1 MFSHFQINVTMEF
14 YKSTCDFI
22 LRETTTT
29 KTKKRGKKKEEKPL
43 VIYLQVRTSWNDK
56 QIFKSTG
63 VKILPSLWSTRNQRP
78 LYAEFEEQTA
88 GYMELKELAQ
98 RLQSA
103 KEQCEDITNR
113 LNQAKLTK
121 EEANA
126 LLQQLAKLQTAPK
139 QDTTNETIAPH
150 KSTKQQQEHHTDE
163 DEEEQTLL
171 QKFIAHGQ
179 TNSDIEQALKIFAS
193 AIGQK
198 GNHPLQLQPYN
209 HTDEEGQTLLQKYIE
224 EARLNDFVAAALRAF
239 ASATSG
245 KKEGKIKLNF
255 KNSTT
260 AQIEKELAKYGV
272 TNQRLETLNQ
282 NDIKA
287 IESAAKNQWMK
298 ETANK
303 MLAAFSSVYL
313 HTTGR
318 KISFK
323 FEAITK
329 DEDTIYKP
337 HLTWEEL
344 QRVTADW
351 LPSPLP
357 CTSKRRHA
365 YTGLFLIQCF
375 CGCRVSDVAKVMDA
389 IKHDMNKIQADIQES
404 GAGQITYTT
413 RKTDEKCFV
422 PIFPQTLQIY
432 ERLMKDRNAI
442 VLLERLREE
451 ERISQ
456 AVKKYDK
463 RRATIKDVIKVLP
476 KCETADNI
484 LTDYKQHTNEE
495 DFIKRARK
503 IDRYQRKNAN
513 THLKNWAEELVKKGI
528 LPDDKV
534 DGWTS
539 TKGQK
544 KMIWVEK
551 MSRWKNLST
560 HCGRHTFASI
570 AFGTWRW
577 TPDEVCS
584 VTGHKDSQMLMRYYV
599 EMLAKNTRKSYESS
613 AGAQKALAMMKQ
625 VI

>member
-1 MFSHFQINVTMEF
+1 
-14 YKSTCDFI
+14 
-22 LRETTTT
+22 
-29 KTKKRGKKKEEKPL
+29 
-43 VIYLQVRTSWNDK
+43 
-56 QIFKSTG
+56 
-63 VKILPSLWSTRNQRP
+63 
-78 LYAEFEEQTA
+78 
-88 GYMELKELAQ
+88 MELKELAQ
-98 RLQSA
+98 RLQTA

-113 LNQAKLTK
+113 LNQTKLTK
-121 EEANA
+121 EQANA

-139 QDTTNETIAPH
+139 QDTTDETISPYH
-150 KSTKQQQEHHTDE
+150 YTDE
-163 DEEEQTLL
+163 DEEGQTLL
-171 QKFIAHGQ
+171 QKYIEEARL
-179 TNSDIEQALKIFAS
+179 TPDIENVLKIFAS

-198 GNHPLQLQPYN
+198 ENHPLQLQPYN

-224 EARLNDFVAAALRAF
+224 EARINDFVAAALRAF
-239 ASATSG
+239 ASATSR
-245 KKEGKIKLNF
+245 KKEDKIKLNF

-303 MLAAFSSVYL
+303 ILAAFSSVYL

-337 HLTWEEL
+337 HLSWEEL
-344 QRVTADW
+344 QRVTSVW
-351 LPSPLP
+351 LPSSLP

-365 YTGLFLIQCF
+365 YTGLFLMQCY

-389 IKHDMNKIQADIQES
+389 IKRDMNKIQADIQES

-422 PIFPQTLQIY
+422 PIFPQTLQIF

-463 RRATIKDVIKVLP
+463 RRATIKDVIKALP
-476 KCETADNI
+476 KCEAADNI
-484 LTDYKQHTNEE
+484 LSDYKQDTNEE
-495 DFIKRARK
+495 RLTKRAKK

-513 THLKNWAEELVKKGI
+513 THLKKWADELVKKGI
-528 LPDDKV
+528 LPDEKV

-539 TKGQK
+539 TTGQK
-544 KMIWVEK
+544 KMIWEEK
-551 MSRWKNLST
+551 MSRWKNIST

-584 VTGHKDSQMLMRYYV
+584 VTGHKDNQMLMRYYV

-625 VI
+625 TI

>member
-1 MFSHFQINVTMEF
+1 MN
-14 YKSTCDFI
+14 YYNSTCDFI
-22 LRETTTT
+22 LRETSTT

-43 VIYLQVRTSWNDK
+43 FIYLQVRTSWNDK

-63 VKILPSLWSTRNQRP
+63 VKILPSLWSTRKQRP
-78 LYAEFEEQTA
+78 LYEEYEEHTA
-88 GYMELKELAQ
+88 GYMELKDIAQ
-98 RLQSA
+98 RLQAA
-103 KEQCEDITNR
+103 KEQCEDITKR
-113 LNQAKLTK
+113 LNQSKLTK

-126 LLQQLAKLQTAPK
+126 LLQTLAKLQAQPK
-139 QDTTNETIAPH
+139 QDTTDETI
-150 KSTKQQQEHHTDE
+150 SSYNHTEE
-163 DEEEQTLL
+163 DEEGQTLL
-171 QKFIAHGQ
+171 QKFVAQGQ
-179 TNSDIEQALKIFAS
+179 TNEDIENALKLLAT
-193 AIGQK
+193 AISQK
-198 GNHPLQLQPYN
+198 ENSPLSLQPYN
-209 HTDEEGQTLLQKYIE
+209 HTEEEEQTLLQKYIE
-224 EARLNDFVAAALRAF
+224 EARINDFVAAALRAF
-239 ASATSG
+239 ASAISG
-245 KKEGKIKLNF
+245 KKEDKIKLNF

-260 AQIEKELAKYGV
+260 TQIEKELAKYGV

-303 MLAAFSSVYL
+303 ILAAFSSVYL

-337 HLTWEEL
+337 HLSWEEL
-344 QRVTADW
+344 QRVTSDW

-357 CTSKRRHA
+357 STSKRRHA
-365 YTGLFLIQCF
+365 YTGLFLMQCF

-389 IKHDMNKIQADIQES
+389 IKHDINKIQADIQES
-404 GAGQITYTT
+404 GAGQISYTT
-413 RKTDEKCFV
+413 RKTDEICFV
-422 PIFPQTLQIY
+422 PIFPQTLQIF

-442 VLLERLREE
+442 ILLERLREE

-463 RRATIKDVIKVLP
+463 RRATIKDVIKALP
-476 KCETADNI
+476 KCEAADNI
-484 LTDYKQHTNEE
+484 LSDYKQHTNEE

-544 KMIWVEK
+544 KMIWAEK

>member
-1 MFSHFQINVTMEF
+1 MEF

-22 LRETTTT
+22 LRETSTT

-43 VIYLQVRTSWNDK
+43 FIYLQVRTSWNDK

-103 KEQCEDITNR
+103 KDQCEDITNR
-113 LNQAKLTK
+113 LNQTKLTK
-121 EEANA
+121 EKANA

-139 QDTTNETIAPH
+139 QDTTDETISPY
-150 KSTKQQQEHHTDE
+150 HHTDE
-163 DEEEQTLL
+163 DEEGQTLL
-171 QKFIAHGQ
+171 QKYIEEARL
-179 TNSDIEQALKIFAS
+179 TPDIENVLKIFAS

-198 GNHPLQLQPYN
+198 ENHPLQLQPYN

-224 EARLNDFVAAALRAF
+224 EARINDFVAAALRAF
-239 ASATSG
+239 ASATSR
-245 KKEGKIKLNF
+245 KKEDKIKLNF

-303 MLAAFSSVYL
+303 ILAAFSSVYL

-337 HLTWEEL
+337 HLSWEEL
-344 QRVTADW
+344 QRVTSVW
-351 LPSPLP
+351 LPSSLP

-365 YTGLFLIQCF
+365 YTGLFLMQCF

-389 IKHDMNKIQADIQES
+389 IKRDMNKIQADIQES

-422 PIFPQTLQIY
+422 PIFPQTLQIF

-463 RRATIKDVIKVLP
+463 RRATIKDVIKALP
-476 KCETADNI
+476 KCEAADNI
-484 LTDYKQHTNEE
+484 LSDYKQDTNEE
-495 DFIKRARK
+495 RLTKRAKK

-513 THLKNWAEELVKKGI
+513 THLKKWADELVKKGI
-528 LPDDKV
+528 LPDEKV

-539 TKGQK
+539 TTGQK
-544 KMIWVEK
+544 KMIWEEK
-551 MSRWKNLST
+551 MSRWKNIST

-584 VTGHKDSQMLMRYYV
+584 VTGHKDNQMLMRYYV

-625 VI
+625 TI

>member
-1 MFSHFQINVTMEF
+1 MN
-14 YKSTCDFI
+14 YYNSTCDFI
-22 LRETTTT
+22 LRETSTA

-43 VIYLQVRTSWNDK
+43 FIYLQVRTSWNDK

-63 VKILPSLWSTRNQRP
+63 VKILPSLWSTRKQRP
-78 LYAEFEEQTA
+78 LYEEYEEHTA
-88 GYMELKELAQ
+88 GYMELKEIAQ
-98 RLQSA
+98 RLQA
-103 KEQCEDITNR
+103 TKEQCEDITKR

-126 LLQQLAKLQTAPK
+126 LLQTLAKLQAQPK
-139 QDTTNETIAPH
+139 QDTTDETI
-150 KSTKQQQEHHTDE
+150 S
-163 DEEEQTLL
+163 
-171 QKFIAHGQ
+171 
-179 TNSDIEQALKIFAS
+179 
-193 AIGQK
+193 
-198 GNHPLQLQPYN
+198 PYN
-209 HTDEEGQTLLQKYIE
+209 HTEEEEQTLLQKYIE
-224 EARLNDFVAAALRAF
+224 EARINDFVAAALRAF
-239 ASATSG
+239 ASAISG
-245 KKEGKIKLNF
+245 KKEDKIKLNF

-260 AQIEKELAKYGV
+260 TQIEKELAKYGV

-303 MLAAFSSVYL
+303 ILAAFSSVYL

-337 HLTWEEL
+337 HLSWEEL
-344 QRVTADW
+344 QRVTSDW

-357 CTSKRRHA
+357 STSKRRHA
-365 YTGLFLIQCF
+365 YTGLFLMQCF

-389 IKHDMNKIQADIQES
+389 IKRDMNKIQADIQES
-404 GAGQITYTT
+404 GAGQISYTT
-413 RKTDEKCFV
+413 RKTDEICFV
-422 PIFPQTLQIY
+422 PIFPQTLQIF

-442 VLLERLREE
+442 ILLERLREE

-463 RRATIKDVIKVLP
+463 RRATIKDVIKALP
-476 KCETADNI
+476 KCEAADNI
-484 LTDYKQHTNEE
+484 LSDYKQHTNEE

-544 KMIWVEK
+544 KMIWAEK

-625 VI
+625 TI

>member
-1 MFSHFQINVTMEF
+1 MKF

-22 LRETTTT
+22 LRETSTT

-43 VIYLQVRTSWNDK
+43 FIYLQVRTSWNDK

-78 LYAEFEEQTA
+78 LYAELEEHTA

-98 RLQSA
+98 RLQYA
-103 KEQCEDITNR
+103 KDKCEDITNR
-113 LNQAKLTK
+113 LNQTKLTK

-139 QDTTNETIAPH
+139 QDTTDETISPYH
-150 KSTKQQQEHHTDE
+150 YTDE
-163 DEEEQTLL
+163 DEEGQTLL
-171 QKFIAHGQ
+171 QKYIEEARL
-179 TNSDIEQALKIFAS
+179 TPDIENVLKIFAS

-198 GNHPLQLQPYN
+198 ENHPLQLQPYN

-224 EARLNDFVAAALRAF
+224 EARINDFVAAALRAF
-239 ASATSG
+239 ASATSR
-245 KKEGKIKLNF
+245 KKEDKIKLNF

-303 MLAAFSSVYL
+303 ILAAFSSVYL

-337 HLTWEEL
+337 HLSWEEL
-344 QRVTADW
+344 QRVTSVW
-351 LPSPLP
+351 LPSSLP

-365 YTGLFLIQCF
+365 YTGLFLMQCY

-389 IKHDMNKIQADIQES
+389 IKRDMNKIQADIQES

-422 PIFPQTLQIY
+422 PIFPQTLQIF

-463 RRATIKDVIKVLP
+463 RRATIKDVIKALP
-476 KCETADNI
+476 KCEAADNI
-484 LTDYKQHTNEE
+484 LSDYKQDTNEE
-495 DFIKRARK
+495 RLTKRAKK

-513 THLKNWAEELVKKGI
+513 THLKKWADELVKKGI
-528 LPDDKV
+528 LPDEKV

-539 TKGQK
+539 TTGQK
-544 KMIWVEK
+544 KMIWEEK
-551 MSRWKNLST
+551 MSRWKNIST

-584 VTGHKDSQMLMRYYV
+584 VTGHKDNQMLMRYYV

-625 VI
+625 TI

>member
-1 MFSHFQINVTMEF
+1 MEF

-22 LRETTTT
+22 LRETSTT

-43 VIYLQVRTSWNDK
+43 FIYLQVRTSWNDK

-63 VKILPSLWSTRNQRP
+63 VKILPSLWSTRKQRP
-78 LYAEFEEQTA
+78 LYEEYEEHTA
-88 GYMELKELAQ
+88 GYMELKEIAQ
-98 RLQSA
+98 RLQA
-103 KEQCEDITNR
+103 TKEQCEDITKR

-126 LLQQLAKLQTAPK
+126 LLQTLAKLQAQPK
-139 QDTTNETIAPH
+139 QDTTDETISPYN
-150 KSTKQQQEHHTDE
+150 HTE
-163 DEEEQTLL
+163 EEEQTLL
-171 QKFIAHGQ
+171 QKFVAQRQ
-179 TNSDIEQALKIFAS
+179 TNEDIENALKLLAT
-193 AIGQK
+193 AISQK
-198 GNHPLQLQPYN
+198 ENSPLSLQPYN
-209 HTDEEGQTLLQKYIE
+209 HTEEEEQTLLQKYIE
-224 EARLNDFVAAALRAF
+224 EARINDFVAAALRAF
-239 ASATSG
+239 ASATSR
-245 KKEGKIKLNF
+245 KKEDKIKLNF

-357 CTSKRRHA
+357 STSKRRHA
-365 YTGLFLIQCF
+365 YTGLFLMQCF

-389 IKHDMNKIQADIQES
+389 IKRDMNKIQADIQES

-422 PIFPQTLQIY
+422 PIFPQTLQIF

-442 VLLERLREE
+442 ILLERLREE

-456 AVKKYDK
+456 AIKKYDK
-463 RRATIKDVIKVLP
+463 RRATIKDVIKALP
-476 KCETADNI
+476 KCEAADNI
-484 LTDYKQHTNEE
+484 LSDYKQHTNEE

-544 KMIWVEK
+544 KMIWAEK
-551 MSRWKNLST
+551 MSRWKNIST

-584 VTGHKDSQMLMRYYV
+584 VTGHKDNQMLMRYYV

-625 VI
+625 TI

>member
-1 MFSHFQINVTMEF
+1 MEF
-14 YKSTCDFI
+14 YTSTCDFI
-22 LRETTTT
+22 LRETSTT

-43 VIYLQVRTSWNDK
+43 FIYLQVRTSWNDK

-78 LYAEFEEQTA
+78 LYAEFEEQSA
-88 GYMELKELAQ
+88 GYMELKGLAQ

-126 LLQQLAKLQTAPK
+126 LLQNLAKLQTAPQ
-139 QDTTNETIAPH
+139 QDTTDETIAPQY
-150 KSTKQQQEHHTDE
+150 KSTSTATDHHTDE
-163 DEEEQTLL
+163 DEEGQTLL

-179 TNSDIEQALKIFAS
+179 TNTDIEQALKIFAS
-193 AIGQK
+193 AISQK
-198 GNHPLQLQPYN
+198 ENSPLSLQPYN

-224 EARLNDFVAAALRAF
+224 EARINDFVAAALRVF
-239 ASATSG
+239 ASAISR
-245 KKEGKIKLNF
+245 KKEDKIKLNF

-260 AQIEKELAKYGV
+260 TQIEKELAKYGV

-287 IESAAKNQWMK
+287 IESTAKNQYMK

-303 MLAAFSSVYL
+303 TLAAFSSVYL

-365 YTGLFLIQCF
+365 YTGLFLMQCF

-389 IKHDMNKIQADIQES
+389 IKRDMDKIQADIQES

-422 PIFPQTLQIY
+422 PVFPQTLQIY

-442 VLLERLREE
+442 ILLERLREE

-456 AVKKYDK
+456 AAKKYDK
-463 RRATIKDVIKVLP
+463 RRATIKDVIKALP

-484 LTDYKQHTNEE
+484 LNDYRQDSNEKQ
-495 DFIKRARK
+495 FIRRAKK

-513 THLKNWAEELVKKGI
+513 TTLKKWAGELVKKG
-528 LPDDKV
+528 LLSDEKV

-544 KMIWVEK
+544 KMIWEEK

-570 AFGTWRW
+570 AFGIWRW

-613 AGAQKALAMMKQ
+613 AGAQKALAMMNQ

>member
-1 MFSHFQINVTMEF
+1 MN
-14 YKSTCDFI
+14 YYNSTCDFI
-22 LRETTTT
+22 LRETSTT

-43 VIYLQVRTSWNDK
+43 FIYLQVRTSWNDK

-63 VKILPSLWSTRNQRP
+63 VKILPSLWSTRKQRP
-78 LYAEFEEQTA
+78 LYEEYEEHTA
-88 GYMELKELAQ
+88 GYMELKEIAQ
-98 RLQSA
+98 RLQA
-103 KEQCEDITNR
+103 TKEQCEDITKR

-126 LLQQLAKLQTAPK
+126 LLQTLAKLQAQPK
-139 QDTTNETIAPH
+139 QDTTDETISPY
-150 KSTKQQQEHHTDE
+150 HHAADE
-163 DEEEQTLL
+163 DEEGQTLL
-171 QKFIAHGQ
+171 QKFVAQRQ
-179 TNSDIEQALKIFAS
+179 TNEDIENALKLLAT
-193 AIGQK
+193 AISQK
-198 GNHPLQLQPYN
+198 ENSPLSLQPYN
-209 HTDEEGQTLLQKYIE
+209 HTEEEEQTLLQKYIE
-224 EARLNDFVAAALRAF
+224 EARINDFVAAALRAF
-239 ASATSG
+239 ASAISG
-245 KKEGKIKLNF
+245 KKEDKIKLNF

-260 AQIEKELAKYGV
+260 TQIEKELAKYGV

-303 MLAAFSSVYL
+303 ILAAFSSVYL

-337 HLTWEEL
+337 HLSWEEL
-344 QRVTADW
+344 QRVTSDW

-357 CTSKRRHA
+357 STSKRRHA
-365 YTGLFLIQCF
+365 YTGLFLMQCF

-389 IKHDMNKIQADIQES
+389 IKRDMNKIQADIQES
-404 GAGQITYTT
+404 GAGQISYTT
-413 RKTDEKCFV
+413 RKTDEICFV
-422 PIFPQTLQIY
+422 PIFPQTLQIF

-442 VLLERLREE
+442 ILLERLREE

-463 RRATIKDVIKVLP
+463 RRATIKDVIKALP
-476 KCETADNI
+476 KCEAADNI
-484 LTDYKQHTNEE
+484 LSDYKQHTNEE

-544 KMIWVEK
+544 KMIWAEK

>member
-1 MFSHFQINVTMEF
+1 
-14 YKSTCDFI
+14 
-22 LRETTTT
+22 
-29 KTKKRGKKKEEKPL
+29 
-43 VIYLQVRTSWNDK
+43 
-56 QIFKSTG
+56 
-63 VKILPSLWSTRNQRP
+63 
-78 LYAEFEEQTA
+78 
-88 GYMELKELAQ
+88 MELKEIAQ
-98 RLQSA
+98 RLQA
-103 KEQCEDITNR
+103 TKEQCEDITKR

-126 LLQQLAKLQTAPK
+126 LLQTLAKLQAQPK
-139 QDTTNETIAPH
+139 QDTTDETISPYN
-150 KSTKQQQEHHTDE
+150 HTE
-163 DEEEQTLL
+163 EEEQTLL
-171 QKFIAHGQ
+171 QKFVAQRQ
-179 TNSDIEQALKIFAS
+179 TNEDIENALKLLAT
-193 AIGQK
+193 AISQK
-198 GNHPLQLQPYN
+198 ENSPLSLQPYN
-209 HTDEEGQTLLQKYIE
+209 HTEEEEQTLLQKYIE
-224 EARLNDFVAAALRAF
+224 EARINDFVAAALRAF
-239 ASATSG
+239 ASAISG
-245 KKEGKIKLNF
+245 KKEDKIKLNF

-260 AQIEKELAKYGV
+260 TQIEKELAKYGV

-303 MLAAFSSVYL
+303 ILAAFSSVYL

-337 HLTWEEL
+337 HLSWEEL
-344 QRVTADW
+344 QRVTSDW

-357 CTSKRRHA
+357 STSKRRHA
-365 YTGLFLIQCF
+365 YTGLFLMQCF

-389 IKHDMNKIQADIQES
+389 IKRDMNKIQADIQES
-404 GAGQITYTT
+404 GAGQISYTT
-413 RKTDEKCFV
+413 RKTDEICFV
-422 PIFPQTLQIY
+422 PIFPQTLQIF

-442 VLLERLREE
+442 ILLERLREE

-463 RRATIKDVIKVLP
+463 RRATIKDVIKALP
-476 KCETADNI
+476 KCEAADNI
-484 LTDYKQHTNEE
+484 LSDYKQHTNEE

-544 KMIWVEK
+544 KMIWAEK

-625 VI
+625 TI

>member
-1 MFSHFQINVTMEF
+1 MEF

-78 LYAEFEEQTA
+78 LYAEFEEHTA
-88 GYMELKELAQ
+88 GYTELKELAE

-121 EEANA
+121 EKANA

-139 QDTTNETIAPH
+139 QDTTDETIAPH
-150 KSTKQQQEHHTDE
+150 KSTTQQQEHHTDE
-163 DEEEQTLL
+163 EEEQTLL
-171 QKFIAHGQ
+171 QKF
-179 TNSDIEQALKIFAS
+179 
-193 AIGQK
+193 
-198 GNHPLQLQPYN
+198 
-209 HTDEEGQTLLQKYIE
+209 IE

-239 ASATSG
+239 ASATSR

-255 KNSTT
+255 KSSTT

-357 CTSKRRHA
+357 STSKRRHA
-365 YTGLFLIQCF
+365 YTGLFLMQCF

-389 IKHDMNKIQADIQES
+389 IKRDMNKIQADIQES

-422 PIFPQTLQIY
+422 PIFPQTLQIF
-432 ERLMKDRNAI
+432 ERLMKDRNAVI
-442 VLLERLREE
+442 LLERLREE

-456 AVKKYDK
+456 AAKKYDK

-484 LTDYKQHTNEE
+484 LIDYKQDSNEVRL
-495 DFIKRARK
+495 IKRAKK

-513 THLKNWAEELVKKGI
+513 THLKKWADELVKNGI
-528 LPDDKV
+528 LPDEKV

-539 TKGQK
+539 TTGQK
-544 KMIWVEK
+544 KMIWEEK
-551 MSRWKNLST
+551 MSRWKNIST

-584 VTGHKDSQMLMRYYV
+584 VTGHKDNQMLMRYYV

>member
-1 MFSHFQINVTMEF
+1 MERQADFQEH
-14 YKSTCDFI
+14 
-22 LRETTTT
+22 
-29 KTKKRGKKKEEKPL
+29 GK
-43 VIYLQVRTSWNDK
+43 
-56 QIFKSTG
+56 
-63 VKILPSLWSTRNQRP
+63 KILPSLWSTRNQRP
-78 LYAEFEEQTA
+78 LFAEFEEHTA
-88 GYMELKELAQ
+88 GYMELKELAE
-98 RLQSA
+98 RLQST

-126 LLQQLAKLQTAPK
+126 LILELCKLQPTRE
-139 QDTTNETIAPH
+139 QDTTTTN
-150 KSTKQQQEHHTDE
+150 KSTTQQQEHHTE
-163 DEEEQTLL
+163 EEEEEQTLL
-171 QKFIAHGQ
+171 QKFTANGQ
-179 TNSDIEQALKIFAS
+179 TNSDLEQVLKIFAS

-198 GNHPLQLQPYN
+198 GNTPLQLQPYN
-209 HTDEEGQTLLQKYIE
+209 HTEEEEEQTLLQKYIE
-224 EARLNDFVAAALRAF
+224 EARINDFVAAALRAF
-239 ASATSG
+239 ASATSR
-245 KKEGKIKLNF
+245 KKEDKIKLNF

-357 CTSKRRHA
+357 STSKRRHA
-365 YTGLFLIQCF
+365 YTGLFLMQCF

-389 IKHDMNKIQADIQES
+389 IKRDMNKIQADIQES

-422 PIFPQTLQIY
+422 PIFPQTLQIF

-442 VLLERLREE
+442 ILLERLREE

-456 AVKKYDK
+456 AIKKYDK
-463 RRATIKDVIKVLP
+463 RRATIKDVIKALP
-476 KCETADNI
+476 KCEAADNI
-484 LTDYKQHTNEE
+484 LSDYKQHTNEE
-495 DFIKRARK
+495 DFIN
-503 IDRYQRKNAN
+503 RYQRKNAN

-544 KMIWVEK
+544 KMIWAEK
-551 MSRWKNLST
+551 MSRWKNIST
-560 HCGRHTFASI
+560 HHCGRHTFASI

-584 VTGHKDSQMLMRYYV
+584 VTGHKDNQMLMRYYV